1 VRMLGYVNT
10 NWHVEDTWGW
20 MDRIPKKSFWAR
32 FHTWAWEEGNL
43 KDEEFAHLYSD
54 IGRPSVSPA
63 QLTAA
68 ILIQLEKDLSDRELE
83 EATLYD
89 DRVKYALGMSRNGPG
104 LDAVTL
110 CRFRQRLIAGDGAK
124 MLLDKVVALGKER
137 GLISGETVAI
147 VDTFLVE
154 GAAARQDT
162 ITLIR
167 RAVAMVL
174 KVAGFHE
181 CREELEQLLER
192 RDYGSPKK
200 PAIDWSNPAEKQALV
215 ESLVKDARRLVKAV
229 RERADAPEELK
240 KAADFL
246 ERVAEQDIEE
256 DGEGRIRIRRG
267 VAKDRVISTV
277 DPEMRH
283 GHKTSSNMTDGYKM
297 HVIAAGEK
305 AKWVTGIEETPA
317 NAPDAEKAEELVGQ
331 HEARVGQVPPE
342 LLGDCAFGNPEL
354 REKLQAKGVEVVAP
368 VPPAPR
374 RDGHFSKDDFEI
386 NVQEGYVRCP
396 AGQETRT
403 LSWGKDERGRK
414 IPVYRFPAELCA
426 SCPLRA
432 KCTSSKLGRQVRVHP
447 REELLQALKKEQ
459 KTPEFREKYRQ
470 RAHIERT
477 GCDLKRHGARKARY
491 IGRIKV
497 KFQLM
502 MAAVLHDIKLLLA
515 AFDKQP
521 GELPAQGV
529 VSA

>member
-1 VRMLGYVNT
+1 MLGYVNT

-20 MDRIPKKSFWAR
+20 MDRIPKRSFWAR
-32 FHTWAWEEGNL
+32 FHSWAWEQGNL
-43 KDEEFAHLYSD
+43 KDGEFAQLYSD

-68 ILIQLEKDLSDRELE
+68 ILIQLEKELSDRELE

-110 CRFRQRLIAGDGAK
+110 CRFRQRLMAADGAK
-124 MLLDKVVALGKER
+124 MLLDKVVAVGKER

-154 GAAARQDT
+154 GSAARQDT

-192 RDYGSPKK
+192 KDYGSPKK
-200 PAIDWSNPAEKQALV
+200 PAIDWSNPDEKQALV
-215 ESLVKDARRLVKAV
+215 ESLVKDARKLVKAV
-229 RERADAPEELK
+229 RERGDAPEELK
-240 KAADFL
+240 NAAGFL

-283 GHKTSSNMTDGYKM
+283 GHKTSSNKTDGYKA
-297 HVIAAGEK
+297 HVIGDKKGE
-305 AKWVTGIEETPA
+305 WVTGIEEAPA

-331 HEARVGQVPPE
+331 HKARVGQVPPK

-354 REKLQAKGVEVVAP
+354 RERLQAKGVEVVAP

-386 NVQEGYVRCP
+386 NVEEGYVRCP

-403 LSWGKDERGRK
+403 LAWGKDERGRK
-414 IPVYRFPAELCA
+414 IPVYRFPAEVCA

-447 REELLQALKKEQ
+447 REEVLQALKKEQ
-459 KTPEFREKYRQ
+459 KTPEFREEYRQ
-470 RAHIERT
+470 RANIERIN
-477 GCDLKRHGARKARY
+477 CDLKRHGARKARY

-521 GELPAQGV
+521 GELPVQGV

>member
-1 VRMLGYVNT
+1 MLGYVNT

-20 MDRIPKKSFWAR
+20 MDRIPQKSFWAR
-32 FHTWAWEEGNL
+32 FRTWAWEQGNL
-43 KDEEFAHLYSD
+43 RDEEFAHLYTD

-68 ILIQLEKDLSDRELE
+68 ILIQLEKGLSDRELE

-110 CRFRQRLIAGDGAK
+110 CRFRQRLMAGDGAK

-137 GLISGETVAI
+137 GLISKETVAI

-174 KVAGFHE
+174 KVASFHE

-229 RERADAPEELK
+229 REKGDAPEELK

-256 DGEGRIRIRRG
+256 DDQGRIRIRQG

-283 GHKTSSNMTDGYKM
+283 GHKTSSNKTDGYKA
-297 HVIAAGEK
+297 HLI
-305 AKWVTGIEETPA
+305 VTGKKGEWITGVEETPA
-317 NAPDAEKAEELVGQ
+317 NAPDASKAEELIDQ
-331 HEARVGQVPPE
+331 CRARGLDCPE
-342 LLGDCAFGNPEL
+342 LLGDCPFGEPEL
-354 REKLQAKGVEVVAP
+354 RERLEAKGVKVVAP

-386 NVQEGYVRCP
+386 NLEEGYVRCP

-403 LSWGKDERGRK
+403 LTWGKDGRGRK
-414 IPVYRFPAELCA
+414 IPVYRIPAEVCA

-432 KCTSSKLGRQVRVHP
+432 RCTSSRLGRQVRLHP
-447 REELLQALKKEQ
+447 REQVLQALKREQ

-477 GCDLKRHGARKARY
+477 NCDLKRHGAGKARY

-515 AFDKQP
+515 ALDRQP
-521 GELPAQGV
+521 GELLAQGA

>member
-1 VRMLGYVNT
+1 MRMLGFVNT

-20 MDRIPKKSFWAR
+20 MDRIPQKSFWAR
-32 FHTWAWEEGNL
+32 FRTWAWEQGNL

-68 ILIQLEKDLSDRELE
+68 ILIQLEKGFSDRELE

-110 CRFRQRLIAGDGAK
+110 CRFRQRLMAGDGAK
-124 MLLDKVVALGKER
+124 MLLDKVVTLGKER
-137 GLISGETVAI
+137 GLISKETVAI

-174 KVAGFHE
+174 KVAAFHE

-229 RERADAPEELK
+229 REKGDAPEELK
-240 KAADFL
+240 NAADFL

-256 DGEGRIRIRRG
+256 DGQGRIRIRQG

-283 GHKTSSNMTDGYKM
+283 GHKTSSNKTDGYKA
-297 HVIAAGEK
+297 HVVVTGEK
-305 AKWVTGIEETPA
+305 GEWVTAVEVTAA
-317 NAPDAEKAEELVGQ
+317 NAPDASKAEELVDQ
-331 HEARVGQVPPE
+331 HKARGLESSE
-342 LLGDCAFGNPEL
+342 LMGDCAFGDPDL
-354 REKLQAKGVEVVAP
+354 RDRLQSRGVEVVAP

-386 NVQEGYVRCP
+386 NLEEGYVRCP

-403 LSWGKDERGRK
+403 LTWGKDERGRK
-414 IPVYRFPAELCA
+414 IPVYRFPAEVCA

-447 REELLQALKKEQ
+447 REEVLQALKKEQ

-477 GCDLKRHGARKARY
+477 NSDLKRHGARKARY
-491 IGRIKV
+491 IGNIKV
-497 KFQLM
+497 KFQVM

-515 AFDKQP
+515 ALDKRP
-521 GELPAQGV
+521 GELLVQGV